1 MKLTELPEGSAM
13 FVEIASHP
21 ELVELPQE
29 DRLSFYQQKVDGYVE
44 AVNFSAHGRNYVAL
58 TNEEGLVYGLP
69 YNELAS
75 HYTNVALVGNVVIIN
90 SRDWK

>member
-13 FVEIASHP
+13 FVEIASRP

-58 TNEEGLVYGLP
+58 TNEEGLIYGLP

-75 HYTNVALVGNVVIIN
+75 HYTNVALVGNVIIIN
-90 SRDWK
+90 SKDWK